1 MIIISLLKGE
11 LFFASAW
18 LNARGITGI
27 IQRRICWK
35 KEVLLLLMYINL
47 AVIIR
52 FVFYPFFT
60 VDGHVQ
66 PLVIQTGKIFP
77 PRINL
82 IPFLYLTDYDV
93 KREAFIN
100 IIGNVS
106 LFIPTGI
113 ILPILYIRL
122 DAFWKVLLAGAG
134 ISLCIELV
142 QLALPNSVTD
152 IDDLILNTAGVIIG
166 YAIYSLIRR
175 MVKKHDI

>member
-1 MIIISLLKGE
+1 MIIISLLTGE
-11 LFFASAW
+11 LFFALAW
-18 LNARGITGI
+18 LITRGITRI
-27 IQRRICWK
+27 VQRRICWK

-60 VDGHVQ
+60 VDGYVQ

-113 ILPILYIRL
+113 ILPILYKRL
-122 DAFWKVLLAGAG
+122 DTFWKVLLAGAG

-152 IDDLILNTAGVIIG
+152 IDDLILNTTGVIIG
-166 YAIYSLIRR
+166 YAIFSLIRR
-175 MVKKHDI
+175 MIK

>member
-1 MIIISLLKGE
+1 MIKISLLTGE
-11 LFFASAW
+11 ILFALAW
-18 LNARGITGI
+18 LITRGITGAV
-27 IQRRICWK
+27 RRQICWK

-66 PLVIQTGKIFP
+66 PLVIQIGKIFP

-82 IPFLYLTDYDV
+82 IPFLYLSDYDV
-93 KREAFIN
+93 KREALIN

-113 ILPILYIRL
+113 ILPILYKRL
-122 DAFWKVLLAGAG
+122 DAFWKVLFAGAG
-134 ISLCIELV
+134 ISLCIELI
-142 QLALPNSVTD
+142 QLVLPNSVTD

-166 YAIYSLIRR
+166 YTIFSLIRR
-175 MVKKHDI
+175 IIKRT

>member
-1 MIIISLLKGE
+1 MIKISLLTGE
-11 LFFASAW
+11 ILFALAW
-18 LNARGITGI
+18 LITRGITGI
-27 IQRRICWK
+27 VRRQICWK

-82 IPFLYLTDYDV
+82 VPFLYLTDYDV
-93 KREAFIN
+93 KREALIN

-113 ILPILYIRL
+113 ILPILYKRL
-122 DAFWKVLLAGAG
+122 DAFWKVLFAGAG

-142 QLALPNSVTD
+142 QLVLPNSVTD

-166 YAIYSLIRR
+166 YIVFSLIRR
-175 MVKKHDI
+175 MIKRA

>member
-1 MIIISLLKGE
+1 MINISLLTGE
-11 LFFASAW
+11 ILFALAW
-18 LNARGITGI
+18 LIARGITGI

-66 PLVIQTGKIFP
+66 PLVIQNGKIFP

-113 ILPILYIRL
+113 ILPILYKRL
-122 DAFWKVLLAGAG
+122 NTFWKVLFAGAG

-175 MVKKHDI
+175 MIKKHDI